1 MSQVLTW
8 ETSSGSWMPA
18 SRALARTGRATMV
31 DFLAYSLAGR
41 ASSKRR
47 PATSACRMSFV
58 LHMRVSRCC
67 KWACKDAH
75 SRTAKR

>member
-1 MSQVLTW
+1 
-8 ETSSGSWMPA
+8 MPA

-58 LHMRVSRCC
+58 LHMRGQPLLQVGLRRRSLEDG
-67 KWACKDAH
+67 KAIADAGV
-75 SRTAKR
+75 RAA